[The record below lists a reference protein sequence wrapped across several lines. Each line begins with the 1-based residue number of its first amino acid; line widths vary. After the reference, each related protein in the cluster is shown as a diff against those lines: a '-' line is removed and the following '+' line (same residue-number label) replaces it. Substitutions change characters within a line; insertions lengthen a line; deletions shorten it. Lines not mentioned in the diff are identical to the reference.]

1 MRPDAR
7 LTLVALR
14 FGIKHPRLSQTG
26 GGPAPDDRVSP
37 SCQTADRDFECQRRD
52 VLVREGVGL
61 DIAGIHPGRGEF
73 FHRILDVYQIKGFAE
88 IDDEPVHALPHE
100 HLARRVA
107 AGDRDGVDETVGI
120 VGVVGDGFS
129 ADVVQRLGE
138 GGAAVAGVDNGL
150 RLPVAPVTAHERE
163 RIALYHVLS
172 AHVRCRDGPD
182 IRQRHRDRL
191 AARLDRES
199 LALVGEAELER
210 EVFDAV
216 TIVVDVDL
224 IQRVRIH
231 KEVVRSPVGVLQRLV
246 VGDERHEARP
256 PGLVAAEH
264 VEIGA
269 IHFRMRCDERC
280 LPVTRRLNR

>member
-1 MRPDAR
+1 MN
-7 LTLVALR
+7 
-14 FGIKHPRLSQTG
+14 
-26 GGPAPDDRVSP
+26 
-37 SCQTADRDFECQRRD
+37 
-52 VLVREGVGL
+52 
-61 DIAGIHPGRGEF
+61 
-73 FHRILDVYQIKGFAE
+73 
-88 IDDEPVHALPHE
+88 
-100 HLARRVA
+100 
-107 AGDRDGVDETVGI
+107 ETVGI

-129 ADVVQRLGE
+129 ADVVQRLGK

-150 RLPVAPVTAHERE
+150 RVPMAPVTAHERE

-182 IRQRHRDRL
+182 IRQRNRDRL
-191 AARLDRES
+191 VPGLDREA
-199 LALVGEAELER
+199 LALVGETELER

-231 KEVVRSPVGVLQRLV
+231 KEVVRSPVGVLQGLV
-246 VGDERHEARP
+246 VGDERHETRP

-264 VEIGA
+264 VEIRA